1 MKGKTYD
8 AIILGGGIS
17 GLVAA
22 FYQQKQGK
30 IVLLLETSN
39 RFGGVIKTVSKEGYR
54 LEQGP
59 NSILT
64 NVELHELI
72 KELSIEDKIR
82 KNEAIASTRYLL
94 FKGMPLKMKPSWA
107 LLTSGFMNFGMIWA
121 FLTER
126 FRKKGRLAEES
137 IAGFIR
143 RRLNGDIL
151 NRMINP
157 LVTGV
162 YAGDPEKLSLRSTFK
177 KLYAMEQGYGSLVKG
192 MFNRDK
198 NGHNREA
205 MSFEGGLATLTNTL
219 AEKLGENALLNTSV
233 TAVKP
238 MENGFEITYNQGG
251 IEKVVKSKEV
261 ISTLPPTELSSI
273 FEMINEPLKQELEA
287 IEYAPMLLVY
297 LGYPKA
303 SVGQTLNGFGYLIPQ
318 QEKQPYL
325 GGIWTSTIFLEVAP
339 KGMELFT
346 LFVGGV
352 NNKAVITNIEE
363 SIEKAKMAFERH
375 MQITSNASFQ
385 SHYLHERAIPQ
396 FNLGYYKLMQKVD
409 AIETQYKGLIISG
422 NWRSGVAIGDCVA
435 GNML

>member
-1 MKGKTYD
+1 MNKTFD
-8 AIILGGGIS
+8 TIVLGGGIS

-22 FYQQKQGK
+22 FSQQQQGK
-30 IVLLLETSN
+30 TVLLLEGSN
-39 RFGGVIKTVSKEGYR
+39 RFGGVIKTVTKEGYR

-64 NVELHELI
+64 NVELHNLI
-72 KELSIEDKIR
+72 KELGIEDKIR

-94 FKGMPLKMKPSWA
+94 FKDKPLKMKPSWS
-107 LLTSGFMNFGMIWA
+107 LLTSGFMKFGMGWA

-126 FRKKGRLAEES
+126 FGKKGTLEEES
-137 IAGFIR
+137 IASFIR

-177 KLYAMEQGYGSLVKG
+177 KLYAMEQDHGSLVKA

-198 NGHNREA
+198 NAHKREA
-205 MSFEGGLATLTNTL
+205 MSFEGGLATLTNKL
-219 AEKLGENALLNTSV
+219 AEKLGDSALLNTSV
-233 TAVKP
+233 TGVEAT
-238 MENGFEITYNQGG
+238 ENGFEITYNQGG
-251 IEKVVKSKEV
+251 VENTVESKEV
-261 ISTLPPTELSSI
+261 ISTLPPTVLGSI
-273 FEMINEPLKQELEA
+273 SEMISKPLKKELEA

-325 GGIWTSTIFLEVAP
+325 GGIWTSAIFPEVAP
-339 KGMELFT
+339 DGMELFT

-352 NNKAVITNIEE
+352 NNKGVISNIEE
-363 SIEKAKMAFERH
+363 SIEKAKLAFEKH
-375 MQITSNASFQ
+375 MQITSNSTFQ

-396 FNLGYYKLMQKVD
+396 FNLGYYKLMEKMD
-409 AIETQYKGLIISG
+409 AIETQHKGLKISG

-435 GNML
+435 GNIS

>member
-1 MKGKTYD
+1 VKKTFD
-8 AIILGGGIS
+8 IIVLGGGIS

-22 FYQQKQGK
+22 FSQQQQGK
-30 IVLLLETSN
+30 TVLLLEGSN
-39 RFGGVIKTVSKEGYR
+39 RFGGVIKTVTKEGYR

-64 NVELHELI
+64 NVELHNLI
-72 KELSIEDKIR
+72 KELGIEDKIR

-94 FKGMPLKMKPSWA
+94 FKGMPLKMKPSWS
-107 LLTSGFMNFGMIWA
+107 LLTSGFMKIGMVWA

-126 FRKKGRLAEES
+126 FRKKGTLEEES
-137 IAGFIR
+137 IASFIR

-151 NRMINP
+151 SRMINP

-162 YAGDPEKLSLRSTFK
+162 YAGDPEKLSLHSTFK
-177 KLYAMEQGYGSLVKG
+177 KLYAMEQDYGSLVKA

-198 NGHNREA
+198 NVHKREA
-205 MSFEGGLATLTNTL
+205 MSFDGGLVILTNTL
-219 AEKLGENALLNTSV
+219 AGKLGDNALLNTSV
-233 TAVKP
+233 TAVEAT
-238 MENGFEITYNQGG
+238 ENRFEITYNQDGV
-251 IEKVVKSKEV
+251 EKTVKSKEV
-261 ISTLPPTELSSI
+261 VSTLAPTVFSSI
-273 FEMINEPLKQELEA
+273 SEMINEPLRQELKA

-318 QEKQPYL
+318 KEKQPYL
-325 GGIWTSTIFLEVAP
+325 GGIWTSTIFPEVAP
-339 KGMELFT
+339 EGMELFT

-352 NNKAVITNIEE
+352 NNKGVISSIQE
-363 SIEKAKMAFERH
+363 SIEKAKLAFEKH
-375 MQITSNASFQ
+375 MQITSNPTFQ

-396 FNLGYYKLMQKVD
+396 FNLGYNQLMEKVD
-409 AIETQYKGLIISG
+409 AIEVQYKGLKISG

-435 GNML
+435 GNIG